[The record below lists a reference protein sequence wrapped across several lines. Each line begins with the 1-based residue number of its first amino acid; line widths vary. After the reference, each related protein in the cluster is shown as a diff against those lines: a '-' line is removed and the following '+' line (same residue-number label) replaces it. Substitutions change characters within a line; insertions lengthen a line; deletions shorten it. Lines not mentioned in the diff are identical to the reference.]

1 MLYKLLSSL
10 QGSGIIA
17 LILLTT
23 NTVQAN
29 PKEYVFSAP
38 PESNQELVEIPTRK
52 TEYPFYE
59 CNLKSEVENNHNA
72 VLIDSHNCDCVD
84 CENSN
89 NLTQERDKN
98 EHLTSQNKQT
108 RQ

>member
-1 MLYKLLSSL
+1 MVYKLLSSL
-10 QGSGIIA
+10 QGSGMIA

-29 PKEYVFSAP
+29 PREYVFSAP
-38 PESNQELVEIPTRK
+38 SESNQELVEIPTRE

-59 CNLKSEVENNHNA
+59 CNPEAENSHEA
-72 VLIDSHNCDCVD
+72 VLVDSHNCDCVD

-89 NLTQERDKN
+89 NLTQDRDKN

>member
-1 MLYKLLSSL
+1 MVYKLLTGL
-10 QGSGIIA
+10 QGSGMITLA
-17 LILLTT
+17 LLTT

-29 PKEYVFSAP
+29 PREYIFSAP
-38 PESNQELVEIPTRK
+38 PESNQELVEIPTRE

-59 CNLKSEVENNHNA
+59 CTSETENNHEG

-89 NLTQERDKN
+89 NLTQDTEKN
-98 EHLTSQNKQT
+98 QQPTSQNEQS